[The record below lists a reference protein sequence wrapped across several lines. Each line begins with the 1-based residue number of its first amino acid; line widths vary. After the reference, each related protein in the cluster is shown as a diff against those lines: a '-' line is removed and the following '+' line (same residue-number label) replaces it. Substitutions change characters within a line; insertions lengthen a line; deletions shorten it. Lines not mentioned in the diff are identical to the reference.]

1 MKFYT
6 YDFMGVYVNEVDVDP
21 MGPIPQPSTDVA
33 PPQTTGT
40 EVAQWKGTEWVVLPE
55 YPVPPPAPLPSNAE
69 QRAARQSAY
78 QREADPIF
86 FMFQR
91 EEATEQEWLDKIT
104 EIKERYPYYYD
115 DKGVLL
121 EAKD

>member
-1 MKFYT
+1 MITVYLFDAQNIYT
-6 YDFMGVYVNEVDVDP
+6 GTQEVDP
-21 MGPIPQPSTDVA
+21 YQALPRCTLTS

-40 EVAQWKGTEWVVLPE
+40 EVAQWVGTQWVVLPE

-86 FMFQR
+86 FMSQR
-91 EEATEQEWLDKIT
+91 EEATQEEWQAKIT

-115 DKGVLL
+115 DEGNLL
-121 EAKD
+121 EAQE

>member
-6 YDFMGVYVNEVDVDP
+6 YDFIGVYVNEVDVDP

-40 EVAQWKGTEWVVLPE
+40 EVAQWQSTEWIVLPE
-55 YPVPPPAPLPSNAE
+55 YPVPLPAPLPSNAE
-69 QRAARQSAY
+69 QRAARQFAY

-91 EEATEQEWLDKIT
+91 GEAPQEQWLDKIT
-104 EIKERYPYYYD
+104 EIKDRYPYYYD
-115 DKGVLL
+115 DKGNLIEL
-121 EAKD
+121 H